1 MRDTTLMQLAL
12 GLVPPWLVK
21 NCAFDAD
28 KRRLDI
34 EIDFARGGHFP
45 CPSCDTADCPVW
57 RDNLD
62 GNGASIRMRS
72 DGQMR

>member
-34 EIDFARGGHFP
+34 EIDRHALPRYSTTVEEIQEVINLAVGGANIMY
-45 CPSCDTADCPVW
+45 TVEG
-57 RDNLD
+57 R
-62 GNGASIRMRS
+62 
-72 DGQMR
+72 